1 MHPKADLASI
11 EVVGG
16 GTTEKQAKGIIEQWN
31 RGDLRVLFG
40 HPGSMGHGLNL
51 QHSACHHVCHFTLPW
66 DFELYDQ
73 VNKRVLRQ
81 GNTEKRVFI
90 HNIIARDTVDE
101 VVLQVLRSKNQ
112 KQSDLF
118 EALKRSGRV

>member
-1 MHPKADLASI
+1 M
-11 EVVGG
+11 
-16 GTTEKQAKGIIEQWN
+16 
-31 RGDLRVLFG
+31 
-40 HPGSMGHGLNL
+40 
-51 QHSACHHVCHFTLPW
+51 PW

-118 EALKRSGRV
+118 EALKRYGRV